1 MSQSIQHLA
10 DEGRFQMVVE
20 GHTAFA
26 EYSLTNGVLTIV
38 HTEVPSELG
47 GRGIAGDLVKTMLEY
62 ARSQGAKVV
71 PACSYAKTYLE
82 RHPEYSSLLA

>member
-1 MSQSIQHLA
+1 MSHSIEHLA
-10 DEGRFQMVVE
+10 DEGRFQTIVE

-26 EYSLTNGVLTIV
+26 EYKLTDSVLTIV

-47 GRGIAGDLVKTMLEY
+47 GRGIAGDLVKATLEY

-71 PACSYAKTYLE
+71 PACSYATAYLQ
-82 RHPEYSSLLA
+82 RHPEYAALLA